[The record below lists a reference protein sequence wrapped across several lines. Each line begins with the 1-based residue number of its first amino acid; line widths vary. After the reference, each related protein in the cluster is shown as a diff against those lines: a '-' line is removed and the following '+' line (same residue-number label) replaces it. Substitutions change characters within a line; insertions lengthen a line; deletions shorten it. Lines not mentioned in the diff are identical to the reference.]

1 MAVGEQARRDV
12 SNAPVGAGVAR
23 TAAALVLGSFATSA
37 VGVAFWLVAARHL
50 DRAELGRDAATLS
63 LVMLAAA
70 LGGLDWPNALP
81 RYLPGAGSLARRL
94 VRTVQT
100 SAVGLAVVVGLVLVV
115 IASKSAP
122 DLAHLL
128 DSPWQL
134 AAFSAAVVVWS
145 AFSLQ
150 DAVLIGLG
158 RERWLLVGNF
168 AFALA
173 KLGVLVVV
181 ARSMT
186 TSAVVVSWIVPALVI
201 VVVVQV
207 TVVRPSFA
215 RTAGSEGSLPPAGR
229 LAGLVLTGAAANV
242 VGTVVVGLMPLVVT
256 AHLGSAATAGYQ
268 LAWSAA
274 YVLFLAPRY
283 VAQAVLARAGTDTG
297 RLDSV
302 IAAASAGALALVGLA
317 ATVAVVAAGPVLG
330 LVGSSYRDDTTGLL
344 RLMALAAV
352 PHCVLVLAGAWAR
365 GHQRPAVA
373 VAVTSTEYLTVMV
386 LALVLVPRRGL
397 VGMGWAWLVGETLV
411 AAVVLIAHRRMA
423 RRRRVALVAAEQP
436 AGESIVGVPN

>member
-1 MAVGEQARRDV
+1 VGEPVPRARRTD
-12 SNAPVGAGVAR
+12 AVGAGVAR

-37 VGVAFWLVAARHL
+37 VGVVFWLVAARHL

-81 RYLPGAGSLARRL
+81 RYLPGAGSHARRL
-94 VRTVQT
+94 VRSVQA

-115 IASKSAP
+115 VASTSAP
-122 DLAHLL
+122 DLAHLVR
-128 DSPWQL
+128 SPGQL
-134 AAFSAAVVVWS
+134 AMFSAAVIVWS
-145 AFSLQ
+145 AFALQ

-158 RERWLLVGNF
+158 RERWLLVGNL
-168 AFALA
+168 AFALG

-181 ARSMT
+181 VAGSMT
-186 TSAVVVSWIVPALVI
+186 TNPVVMSWIVPALVM

-207 TVVRPSFA
+207 MVVRPSLA
-215 RTAGSEGSLPPAGR
+215 VSAGSEASLPPVRR
-229 LAGLVLTGAAANV
+229 LIGLVLTGAAANV

-302 IAAASAGALALVGLA
+302 IASAAVGALALVGIA

-365 GHQRPAVA
+365 GHQRPTVA
-373 VAVTSTEYLTVMV
+373 VVVTSTEYLTVM
-386 LALVLVPRRGL
+386 ALVLVLAPRHGL
-397 VGMGWAWLVGETLV
+397 VGVGWAWLVGETLV
-411 AAVVLIAHRRMA
+411 AALVLVAHRRLA
-423 RRRRVALVAAEQP
+423 RGGRVGLVAAEQP

>member
-1 MAVGEQARRDV
+1 
-12 SNAPVGAGVAR
+12 
-23 TAAALVLGSFATSA
+23 
-37 VGVAFWLVAARHL
+37 
-50 DRAELGRDAATLS
+50 
-63 LVMLAAA
+63 
-70 LGGLDWPNALP
+70 
-81 RYLPGAGSLARRL
+81 
-94 VRTVQT
+94 
-100 SAVGLAVVVGLVLVV
+100 
-115 IASKSAP
+115 
-122 DLAHLL
+122 
-128 DSPWQL
+128 
-134 AAFSAAVVVWS
+134 
-145 AFSLQ
+145 
-150 DAVLIGLG
+150 
-158 RERWLLVGNF
+158 
-168 AFALA
+168 
-173 KLGVLVVV
+173 
-181 ARSMT
+181 
-186 TSAVVVSWIVPALVI
+186 
-201 VVVVQV
+201 V